1 MVCFDTGSADLWL
14 PGKACRSASCLTH
27 QVFDDA
33 ASSTFQ
39 VLHYMLCLQ
48 QACSTWPATQPS
60 GMHHTAE
67 LGSSSSKFAPFG
79 AAIHAVTQ

>member
-1 MVCFDTGSADLWL
+1 MLCAQYYGELAVGTPEQSFMVCFDTGSADLWL

-39 VLHYMLCLQ
+39 VSAPQVVPPAGLQ
-48 QACSTWPATQPS
+48 LLTSNPAVR
-60 GMHHTAE
+60 H
-67 LGSSSSKFAPFG
+67 AP
-79 AAIHAVTQ
+79 Q